1 MKEVVTAGLAAA
13 VVIVSVKLQ
22 PVPPP
27 LLALQLPVGGSVAG
41 ENVAPDGRPL
51 TATGSDPF
59 PLPLMLMAYVTELDV
74 PYWAV
79 PTCAPTVNETTLT
92 AAATYGPTIGPPSPT
107 GAAPCGFT
115 PSLDVSLSARARL
128 TRPLPV
134 SATEPAGS
142 ALRARRP
149 TMTPLDADG
158 SAARSRPAAAATIAE
173 DADVPEIE
181 VEPPPGAVVK
191 MSTPGAARNTSGP

>member
-41 ENVAPDGRPL
+41 EKVAPDGRPV

-74 PYWAV
+74 PYGR
-79 PTCAPTVNETTLT
+79 TQLCANGER
-92 AAATYGPTIGPPSPT
+92 
-107 GAAPCGFT
+107 
-115 PSLDVSLSARARL
+115 D
-128 TRPLPV
+128 
-134 SATEPAGS
+134 
-142 ALRARRP
+142 
-149 TMTPLDADG
+149 DADG
-158 SAARSRPAAAATIAE
+158 SRHIRPDDRAAV
-173 DADVPEIE
+173 ADRRR
-181 VEPPPGAVVK
+181 AVR
-191 MSTPGAARNTSGP
+191 A